1 VAGLRTPLRRD
12 GSARADRLTL
22 ALAGVALATAGT
34 VVGGELLRL
43 AGRRR
48 RTADASEGMLDSA
61 EHAIAVAGEAAQDTV
76 AVAIEG
82 YEATPHHETVL
93 FNLLSG
99 FVGGFTLIRVS
110 TYGIRRGW
118 NPFGSVHVGGRHVH
132 HFVPGILLAFGAG
145 AAALMTRNERLET
158 TLAVPF
164 GAGIGL
170 TFDEAA
176 LLLQLEDVYW
186 TREGL
191 ISVQASLGM
200 SALLGATILALRILR
215 RGERRSA
222 EQGLIPQAPELQRL
236 WRSA

>member
-1 VAGLRTPLRRD
+1 MTLGLAGL
-12 GSARADRLTL
+12 
-22 ALAGVALATAGT
+22 ALATAGT

-43 AGRRR
+43 ARRR
-48 RTADASEGMLDSA
+48 RSAESPEEGLGADKGSERMLDSA
-61 EHAIAVAGEAAQDTV
+61 EQAIAVAGEAAQDTV
-76 AVAIEG
+76 SVAIEG
-82 YEATPHHETVL
+82 YEATPRAETVL
-93 FNLLSG
+93 FNMLSG
-99 FVGGFTLIRVS
+99 FLAGFALIRVS

-132 HFVPGILLAFGAG
+132 HFVPGILLAFASG
-145 AAALMTRNERLET
+145 AAALATADERLER

-176 LLLQLEDVYW
+176 LLLELEDVYW
-186 TREGL
+186 SREGL
-191 ISVQASLGM
+191 VSVQISLGM
-200 SALLGATILALRILR
+200 SAILGATILALRMLR

-222 EQGLIPQAPELQRL
+222 ERGLIPAAPGIEPL

>member
-1 VAGLRTPLRRD
+1 MAGLRIPARRN
-12 GSARADRLTL
+12 GRAPTDRLTL
-22 ALAGVALATAGT
+22 GLAGLALATAGT

-43 AGRRR
+43 ARRR
-48 RTADASEGMLDSA
+48 RRDVDASEGVLDSA

-82 YEATPHHETVL
+82 YEATPRVETVL
-93 FNLLSG
+93 FNMLSG
-99 FVGGFTLIRVS
+99 FLGGFALIRVS

-132 HFVPGILLAFGAG
+132 HFVPGILLTFGTG
-145 AAALMTRNERLET
+145 AVALATRNERLET
-158 TLAVPF
+158 TLAIPF
-164 GAGIGL
+164 GAGIGI

-176 LLLQLEDVYW
+176 LLLELEDVYW
-186 TREGL
+186 SREGL
-191 ISVQASLGM
+191 ISVQLSLGI
-200 SALLGATILALRILR
+200 SALLGATILALRMLR

-222 EQGLIPQAPELQRL
+222 ERGLIPQAPELERL